1 MCEGS
6 LSAGA
11 PEHDRPQLPL
21 IAVDSAGRYGR
32 GVRYEGPAAAHLRSL
47 LAEDAVTFAE
57 WGTDRVF
64 CEHAGWSPETGLAD
78 RRAWWAALIA
88 EPPPDLIR
96 LAICVAGEGVGYVD
110 LQGTEPDRR
119 ELGYVIGGRNR
130 WNRGLG
136 TLAAKAGLAYGFEV
150 LGLGSIWAEAVDA
163 NPASVAIL
171 RRIGMRE
178 TGRGAVSEFLGT
190 LSFYRQFEINDAGF
204 TAQPA

>member
-1 MCEGS
+1 M
-6 LSAGA
+6 
-11 PEHDRPQLPL
+11 
-21 IAVDSAGRYGR
+21 
-32 GVRYEGPAAAHLRSL
+32 
-47 LAEDAVTFAE
+47 AEDAVTFAE

-64 CEHAGWSPETGLAD
+64 CEHAGWSPDTGIAD

-88 EPPPDLIR
+88 GPPPDLIR
-96 LAICVAGEGVGYVD
+96 LAICVAGEVVGYVD

-119 ELGYVIGGRNR
+119 ELGYLIGGRNR

-150 LGLGSIWAEAVDA
+150 LGLGRIWAEAVDA

-190 LSFYRQFEINDAGF
+190 PSFYRQFEINDAEF

>member
-1 MCEGS
+1 M
-6 LSAGA
+6 
-11 PEHDRPQLPL
+11 
-21 IAVDSAGRYGR
+21 
-32 GVRYEGPAAAHLRSL
+32 
-47 LAEDAVTFAE
+47 AEDAVTFAD

-64 CEHAGWSPETGLAD
+64 CGHAGWSPETGIAD

-88 EPPPDLIR
+88 EPPPNLIR
-96 LAICVAGEGVGYVD
+96 LAICVAGEVVGYVD

-119 ELGYVIGGRNR
+119 ELGYVIGVRNR
-130 WNRGLG
+130 WHRGLG

-150 LGLGSIWAEAVDA
+150 LELGRIWAEAVDA

-190 LSFYRQFEINDAGF
+190 ASFYRQFEINDAEF